1 LKACGLGDQALNFGS
16 SDFPASEE
24 RNWVPPTSSTGSS
37 QKREI
42 PTSSTIKHYQLDFEL
57 DPDGLDSCSA
67 QSDLRDTTIDKQFR
81 SGNVAAVVSREK
93 YRDLSDLIGCAEP
106 A

>member
-1 LKACGLGDQALNFGS
+1 MVLFS
-16 SDFPASEE
+16 
-24 RNWVPPTSSTGSS
+24 W
-37 QKREI
+37 
-42 PTSSTIKHYQLDFEL
+42 HFEL
-57 DPDGLDSCSA
+57 YPDGLDSCSA

-81 SGNVAAVVSREK
+81 SANVAAVVSREK